1 VSDVFVAER
10 RRDAPV
16 AHHHGIFNES
26 AWEVPVIARILK
38 KQVAGFGDRYGYDA
52 GYLKELVD
60 IDLIGAVKL
69 LLAGAFIRHRFGLPA
84 APWFVVRIIAT
95 RRADC
100 GACLKLAIDMAVE
113 AGVPLAAIRHLL
125 LGSWEE
131 APPDMRLAARYAH
144 AVLDNDP
151 ALPAAIAACR
161 RRWGKRG
168 LAGLAA
174 AVTAGQFYPV
184 FKRGLGHATSCAPVI
199 AWLRA
204 PDEG

>member
-1 VSDVFVAER
+1 M
-10 RRDAPV
+10 
-16 AHHHGIFNES
+16 
-26 AWEVPVIARILK
+26 IARILK

-52 GYLKELVD
+52 GDLKELVD

-84 APWFVVRIIAT
+84 APWFAARITAA

-100 GACLKLAIDMAVE
+100 GTCLKLAIDMAVE
-113 AGVPLAAIRHLL
+113 AGVPLAAIRRLL
-125 LGSWEE
+125 LGSGKES
-131 APPDMRLAARYAH
+131 PPDMQLAARYAR

-151 ALPAAIAACR
+151 GLPATIEACA

-184 FKRGLGHATSCAPVI
+184 LKRGLGHGSSCTPVM

-204 PDEG
+204 PNEASADP